1 MASSFMGLFV
11 QRDGLNLAQ
20 KALDITGSNLTNVQT
35 EGYTRQR
42 LDVVTVKQ
50 SSKSLGYTN
59 QIHLAG
65 AGNEGEGVTQT
76 RDDILDAKFRKYT
89 SVHADLETKS
99 NVLSDIED
107 AIDDIENDSTG
118 FAAVFGKFKDSLQS
132 ISSAGTDQTDLANVA
147 KNAAQNVVNVLK
159 NFDSRIDSIA
169 QDTLNDFNATI
180 KRTNDI
186 LRQCAKNNEYIKS
199 GYVQNNNVY
208 DNGYGFQA
216 DVNYGP
222 LEMKDEMN
230 SLIDELSGYFDVSS
244 QVEPDGTFTISISG
258 QQVVYNNTYAKL
270 TADENKTFTNLSVSV
285 TTLKLDTKWKNM
297 RCRYEDGNVDLANGM
312 KDALAAVS
320 EDNTTENMNN
330 MKALTQ
336 KLRDGG
342 ETALADAIDADL
354 NSGDFEA
361 AGKKIDSY
369 MEDNGYDLVNKINDL
384 LIKGDFESAKNT
396 EDDLMAK
403 LEADG
408 KTYQSL
414 FEARDITEI
423 IKGGSIRADIDMYN
437 GAGDY
442 NVDPKNSTGDDAY
455 ANGGAKNS
463 FKGIEFY
470 KKTFNALAASL
481 AKEFNAIYSDYTNA
495 EDPKQSVVN
504 SFKLFDFDAGSEDT
518 VAGLKISDMWE
529 NDSLLAVHP
538 EGTAERDYS
547 DSDPLGDYNYNEL
560 DNKWV
565 NKLLSVFEK
574 KHQIGDE
581 SLEYKFEDFIPHYGN
596 TIGSQIEGI
605 NESRDSGK
613 IMLTSVQDARDEICA
628 VSTDEEG
635 VNMLTY
641 QKWYN
646 AMARMVTTLDS
657 LLEKLIN
664 GTGQVGL

>member
-20 KALDITGSNLTNVQT
+20 KALDITGSNITNVQT

-118 FAAVFGKFKDSLQS
+118 FAAIFGKFKDSLQS

-285 TTLKLDTKWKNM
+285 TTLKLDAKWKNM

-361 AGKKIDSY
+361 AGEKIDSY

-403 LEADG
+403 L
-408 KTYQSL
+408 
-414 FEARDITEI
+414 
-423 IKGGSIRADIDMYN
+423 
-437 GAGDY
+437 
-442 NVDPKNSTGDDAY
+442 
-455 ANGGAKNS
+455 
-463 FKGIEFY
+463 
-470 KKTFNALAASL
+470 
-481 AKEFNAIYSDYTNA
+481 
-495 EDPKQSVVN
+495 
-504 SFKLFDFDAGSEDT
+504 
-518 VAGLKISDMWE
+518 
-529 NDSLLAVHP
+529 
-538 EGTAERDYS
+538 
-547 DSDPLGDYNYNEL
+547 
-560 DNKWV
+560 
-565 NKLLSVFEK
+565 
-574 KHQIGDE
+574 
-581 SLEYKFEDFIPHYGN
+581 
-596 TIGSQIEGI
+596 
-605 NESRDSGK
+605 
-613 IMLTSVQDARDEICA
+613 
-628 VSTDEEG
+628 
-635 VNMLTY
+635 
-641 QKWYN
+641 
-646 AMARMVTTLDS
+646 
-657 LLEKLIN
+657 
-664 GTGQVGL
+664 

>member
-1 MASSFMGLFV
+1 MGLFV

-89 SVHADLETKS
+89 SVYSDLETKS

-118 FAAVFGKFKDSLQS
+118 FAAIFGKFKDSLQS

-159 NFDSRIDSIA
+159 NFDSRINSIA
-169 QDTLNDFNATI
+169 QDTLNDFDATI

-244 QVEPDGTFTISISG
+244 QVEPDGTFSISISG
-258 QQVVYNNTYAKL
+258 QQVVFNNTYAKL

-285 TTLKLDTKWKNM
+285 TTLKLDAKWKNM
-297 RCRYEDGNVDLANGM
+297 RCRYDDNGVEASDAKTILDSMPADDVSKLKGFIDDLGAKTTDEDLKPLLNSISSNLG
-312 KDALAAVS
+312 S
-320 EDNTTENMNN
+320 DNTT
-330 MKALTQ
+330 AGSDLSAYLS
-336 KLRDGG
+336 KL
-342 ETALADAIDADL
+342 
-354 NSGDFEA
+354 
-361 AGKKIDSY
+361 AGKVN
-369 MEDNGYDLVNKINDL
+369 DNI
-384 LIKGDFESAKNT
+384 IKGDFETAKNT
-396 EDDLMAK
+396 EDDLNGTLA
-403 LEADG
+403 LLG
-408 KTYQSL
+408 KEGSYQSL

-423 IKGGSIRADIDMYN
+423 IKGGSVRADIDMYN

-455 ANGGAKNS
+455 ANGGAKNT

-504 SFKLFDFDAGSEDT
+504 SFKLFDFDAGKKDT
-518 VAGLKISDMWE
+518 VAGLKISEAWE
-529 NDSLLAVHP
+529 NDSLKAVHP
-538 EGTAERDYS
+538 EGTGERDYS

-574 KHQIGDE
+574 KHKIGDE

>member
-1 MASSFMGLFV
+1 MGLFV

-89 SVHADLETKS
+89 SVYSDLETKS

-118 FAAVFGKFKDSLQS
+118 FAAIFGKFKDSLQS

-159 NFDSRIDSIA
+159 NFDSRINSIA
-169 QDTLNDFNATI
+169 QDTLNDFDATI

-244 QVEPDGTFTISISG
+244 QVEADGTFTISISG
-258 QQVVYNNTYAKL
+258 QQVVFNNTYAKL

-297 RCRYEDGNVDLANGM
+297 RCRYDDNG
-312 KDALAAVS
+312 VS
-320 EDNTTENMNN
+320 ETD
-330 MKALTQ
+330 AQ
-336 KLRDGG
+336 
-342 ETALADAIDADL
+342 TALGSMSADDISKLKGFIDDL
-354 NSGDFEA
+354 GAKTTDEDMKSLIDSISSNLGSNNTA
-361 AGKKIDSY
+361 AGS
-369 MEDNGYDLVNKINDL
+369 DLSAYLSKLAGKINDE
-384 LIKGDFESAKNT
+384 LIKGDFETAKNT
-396 EDDLMAK
+396 EDDLIGA
-403 LEADG
+403 LELLGKDG
-408 KTYQSL
+408 SYQSL
-414 FEARDITEI
+414 FDARDITEI
-423 IKGGSIRADIDMYN
+423 IKGGSVRADIDMYN

-442 NVDPKNSTGDDAY
+442 AIDDKNSTGDAAY
-455 ANGGAKNS
+455 ANGGAKNT

-481 AKEFNAIYSDYTNA
+481 AKEFNAIYSNYENTGDT
-495 EDPKQSVVN
+495 DLQDKVN
-504 SFKLFDFDAGSEDT
+504 GFKLFDFDAGSEDT
-518 VAGLKISDMWE
+518 VAGLKISDAWE

-560 DNKWV
+560 DNQWV

-581 SLEYKFEDFIPHYGN
+581 SLEYTFEDFVPHYGN

-613 IMLTSVQDARDEICA
+613 IMLTSVQDARDEVSA